1 MEKITSGEQNDLGPS
16 PNQQDFTPG
25 PINNIRTALTQS
37 KASRESKQRAFCG
50 RKGSC
55 HAGRLKAK
63 P

>member
-37 KASRESKQRAFCG
+37 KASRESKQ
-50 RKGSC
+50 
-55 HAGRLKAK
+55 
-63 P
+63 